1 MDISAAE
8 KIYRVAKIL
17 QHKAELAPDGATI
30 MYSAGIE
37 NSGLR
42 VEEEIMILNRLEAE
56 GVIEVVDNYSS
67 EWI

>member
-1 MDISAAE
+1 
-8 KIYRVAKIL
+8 
-17 QHKAELAPDGATI
+17 